1 MNGFTKAPLALKT
14 PRLVSYCL
22 EKRAKNESTI
32 QPPCS
37 NPILCCWPPTA
48 FPILNRQQVD
58 QNAFSN
64 DETLFNISTA
74 CLRWLTGSLIFP
86 FWEGHICATV
96 SYICLWNCKLI
107 NVLILTGECT
117 VSGPWDKSITCKL
130 SYCLFP
136 MTQFSTGQCDEVW
149 CQFTCKRT
157 YTIGQEPGIDAC
169 IRSGMRY

>member
-1 MNGFTKAPLALKT
+1 MGSPKPHWLSKLLDLF
-14 PRLVSYCL
+14 
-22 EKRAKNESTI
+22 
-32 QPPCS
+32 
-37 NPILCCWPPTA
+37 PTA
-48 FPILNRQQVD
+48 WRKEQKMKALFSLLVPTLSSVAGLQLPSQFLTDNRMD

-117 VSGPWDKSITCKL
+117 VSGPWDKSITCKV